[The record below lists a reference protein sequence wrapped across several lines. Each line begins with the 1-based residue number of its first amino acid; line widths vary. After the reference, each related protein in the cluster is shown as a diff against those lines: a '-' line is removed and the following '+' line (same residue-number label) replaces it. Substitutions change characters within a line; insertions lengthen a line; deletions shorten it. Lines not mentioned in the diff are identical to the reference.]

1 MQKKLREGY
10 TTGSCAAAASKAAA
24 YMLLTGEEIESVDIT
39 VPRGDVFE
47 ADLEGVMLI
56 KNKAVCAVRKDG
68 GDDPDITTG
77 MLIYATVSFRERDED
92 DPSAGDRQGRDPSVD
107 RGEMDPQRDARMDR
121 GEMDPRRDARMD
133 RDEVDL
139 RRDASADRVR
149 ISGGEGIGRVTKPGL
164 DQPVGEWAINSVPR
178 KMIKE
183 AVLDACEAAGYEGCL
198 DIIISAPGGE
208 EIGKKTFNPRLGI
221 EGGISIIGTSGIV
234 EPMSEKALKDA
245 IYLELKQRR
254 AAGYTGVV
262 ISPGNYGRK
271 FVMERY
277 GYDIERAVKCSNFI
291 GDTLDMCGELGYRD
305 VILAGHT
312 GKLVKV
318 ASGIMNT
325 HSHEADGRM
334 EAIAS
339 AGIRAGLPGEILNR
353 ILDSVSTAE
362 ALDIIRKYDENQP
375 GKNALNKVMST
386 IIERVKSALDRR
398 ADGRFNVEVTIYCG
412 ENALVSESKHMKE
425 TLERI
430 VREES

>member
-24 YMLLTGEEIESVDIT
+24 YMLLTGEKIESVDIT
-39 VPRGDVFE
+39 VPRGDVFK
-47 ADLEGVMLI
+47 ADLVGVMLTES
-56 KNKAVCAVRKDG
+56 KAVCAVRKDG

-77 MLIYATVSFRERDED
+77 MLIYATVSFRERDGEE
-92 DPSAGDRQGRDPSVD
+92 PSEGNRQRRDPSVD
-107 RGEMDPQRDARMDR
+107 R
-121 GEMDPRRDARMD
+121 
-133 RDEVDL
+133 DETEPGW
-139 RRDASADRVR
+139 DASADPGETEPGRDASSDRVR
-149 ISGGEGIGRVTKPGL
+149 IIGGEGIGRVTKPGL

-198 DIIISAPGGE
+198 DIVISAPGGE
-208 EIGKKTFNPRLGI
+208 EIGRKTFNPRLGI
-221 EGGISIIGTSGIV
+221 EGGISIIGTTGIV

-271 FVMERY
+271 FLMETY
-277 GYDIERAVKCSNFI
+277 GYDIDKAVKCSNYI
-291 GDTLDMCGELGYRD
+291 GDTLDMCGELGYRG

-325 HSHEADGRM
+325 HSREADGRM
-334 EAIAS
+334 EAIAA

-362 ALDIIRKYDENQP
+362 ALEIIRKYDEKTP
-375 GKNALNKVMST
+375 GKNALKSIMST
-386 IIERVKSALDRR
+386 IIERVKSVLDRK
-398 ADGRFNVEVTIYCG
+398 ADGRFDVEVTIYCG
-412 ENALVSESKHMKE
+412 ENALVSESTHMKNM
-425 TLERI
+425 LERI
-430 VREES
+430 MREEG

>member
-24 YMLLTGEEIESVDIT
+24 YMLLTGEKIESVDIT
-39 VPRGDVFE
+39 VPRGDVFK
-47 ADLEGVMLI
+47 ADLEGVMLTES
-56 KNKAVCAVRKDG
+56 KAVCAVRKDG

-77 MLIYATVSFRERDED
+77 MLIYATVSFRERDGD
-92 DPSAGDRQGRDPSVD
+92 DPSEGDRQRRDASVD
-107 RGEMDPQRDARMDR
+107 RDETEPGWDASSDPGET
-121 GEMDPRRDARMD
+121 EPRRDA
-133 RDEVDL
+133 
-139 RRDASADRVR
+139 SSDRVR
-149 ISGGEGIGRVTKPGL
+149 IIGGEGIGRVTKPGL

-183 AVLDACEAAGYEGCL
+183 AVLDACETAGYEGCL
-198 DIIISAPGGE
+198 DIVISAPGGE
-208 EIGKKTFNPRLGI
+208 EIGRKTFNPRLGI
-221 EGGISIIGTSGIV
+221 EGGISIIGTTGIV

-271 FVMERY
+271 FLMETY
-277 GYDIERAVKCSNFI
+277 GYDIDKAVKCSNYI

-334 EAIAS
+334 EAIAA

-362 ALDIIRKYDENQP
+362 ALEIIRKYDEKTP
-375 GKNALNKVMST
+375 GKNALKSVMST
-386 IIERVKSALDRR
+386 IIERVKSVLDRK
-398 ADGRFNVEVTIYCG
+398 ADGRFDVEVTIYCG
-412 ENALVSESKHMKE
+412 ENALVSESAHMKNM
-425 TLERI
+425 LERI
-430 VREES
+430 MREEG

>member
-24 YMLLTGEEIESVDIT
+24 YMLLTGEKIESVDIT
-39 VPRGDVFE
+39 VPRGDVFK
-47 ADLEGVMLI
+47 ADLEGVMLTS
-56 KNKAVCAVRKDG
+56 NKAVCAVRKGG

-77 MLIYATVSFRERDED
+77 MLIYATVSFRERDGD
-92 DPSAGDRQGRDPSVD
+92 DPSEGDRQ
-107 RGEMDPQRDARMDR
+107 
-121 GEMDPRRDARMD
+121 
-133 RDEVDL
+133 
-139 RRDASADRVR
+139 RRDASVDRDETEPGRDASSDRVR
-149 ISGGEGIGRVTKPGL
+149 IIGGEGIGRVTKPGL

-183 AVLDACEAAGYEGCL
+183 AALDACEAAGYEGCL
-198 DIIISAPGGE
+198 DIVISAPGGE
-208 EIGKKTFNPRLGI
+208 EIGRKTFNPRLGI
-221 EGGISIIGTSGIV
+221 EGGISIIGTTGIV

-271 FVMERY
+271 FLMETY
-277 GYDIERAVKCSNFI
+277 GYDIDKAVKCSNYI

-334 EAIAS
+334 EAIAA

-362 ALDIIRKYDENQP
+362 ALEIIRKYDEKKP
-375 GKNALNKVMST
+375 GKNALKSVMST
-386 IIERVKSALDRR
+386 IIERVKSVLDRK
-398 ADGRFNVEVTIYCG
+398 ADGRFDVEVTIYCG
-412 ENALVSESKHMKE
+412 ENALVSESAHMKNM
-425 TLERI
+425 LERI
-430 VREES
+430 MREEG

>member
-24 YMLLTGEEIESVDIT
+24 YMLLTGEKIESVDIT
-39 VPRGDVFE
+39 VPRGDVFK
-47 ADLEGVMLI
+47 ADLEGVMLTEI
-56 KNKAVCAVRKDG
+56 KAVCAVRKDG

-77 MLIYATVSFRERDED
+77 MLIYATVSFRERDGEE
-92 DPSAGDRQGRDPSVD
+92 PSEGNRQ
-107 RGEMDPQRDARMDR
+107 
-121 GEMDPRRDARMD
+121 
-133 RDEVDL
+133 
-139 RRDASADRVR
+139 RRDASVDRDETEPGWDASADPGETEPGWDASSDRVR
-149 ISGGEGIGRVTKPGL
+149 IIGGEGIGRVTKPGL

-198 DIIISAPGGE
+198 DIVISAPGGE
-208 EIGKKTFNPRLGI
+208 EIGRKTFNPRLGI
-221 EGGISIIGTSGIV
+221 EGGISIIGTTGIV

-271 FVMERY
+271 FLMETY
-277 GYDIERAVKCSNFI
+277 GYDIDKAVKCSNYI

-325 HSHEADGRM
+325 HSREADGRM
-334 EAIAS
+334 EAIAA

-362 ALDIIRKYDENQP
+362 AFEIIRKYDEKTP
-375 GKNALNKVMST
+375 GKNALKSVMST
-386 IIERVKSALDRR
+386 IIERVKSVLDRK
-398 ADGRFNVEVTIYCG
+398 ADGRFDVEVTIYCG
-412 ENALVSESKHMKE
+412 ENALVSESAHMKNM
-425 TLERI
+425 LERI
-430 VREES
+430 MREEG

>member
-24 YMLLTGEEIESVDIT
+24 YMLLTGEKIESVDIT
-39 VPRGDVFE
+39 VPRGDVFK
-47 ADLEGVMLI
+47 ADLEGVMLTEI
-56 KNKAVCAVRKDG
+56 KAVCAVRKDG

-77 MLIYATVSFRERDED
+77 MLIYATVSFRERDGEE
-92 DPSAGDRQGRDPSVD
+92 PSEGNRQRRDPSVD
-107 RGEMDPQRDARMDR
+107 R
-121 GEMDPRRDARMD
+121 
-133 RDEVDL
+133 DETEPGW
-139 RRDASADRVR
+139 DASADPGETEPGWDASSDRVR
-149 ISGGEGIGRVTKPGL
+149 IIGGEGIGRVTKPGL

-198 DIIISAPGGE
+198 DIVISAPGGE
-208 EIGKKTFNPRLGI
+208 EIGRRTFNPRLGI
-221 EGGISIIGTSGIV
+221 EGGISIIGTTGIV

-271 FVMERY
+271 FLMETY
-277 GYDIERAVKCSNFI
+277 GYDIDKAVKCSNYI

-325 HSHEADGRM
+325 HSREADGRM
-334 EAIAS
+334 EAIAA

-362 ALDIIRKYDENQP
+362 ALEIIRKYDEKTP
-375 GKNALNKVMST
+375 DKNALKSVMST
-386 IIERVKSALDRR
+386 IIERVKSVLDRK
-398 ADGRFNVEVTIYCG
+398 ADGRFDVEVTIYCG
-412 ENALVSESKHMKE
+412 ENALVSESAHIKNM
-425 TLERI
+425 LERI
-430 VREES
+430 IREEG

>member
-24 YMLLTGEEIESVDIT
+24 YMLLTGEKIESVDIT
-39 VPRGDVFE
+39 VPRGDVFK
-47 ADLEGVMLI
+47 ADLEDVMLTES
-56 KNKAVCAVRKDG
+56 KAVCAVRKDG

-77 MLIYATVSFRERDED
+77 MLIYATVSFRERDGEE
-92 DPSAGDRQGRDPSVD
+92 PSEGNRQ
-107 RGEMDPQRDARMDR
+107 
-121 GEMDPRRDARMD
+121 
-133 RDEVDL
+133 
-139 RRDASADRVR
+139 RRDASVDRDETEPGWDASADPGETEPGRDASSDRVR
-149 ISGGEGIGRVTKPGL
+149 IIGGEGIGRVTKPGL

-198 DIIISAPGGE
+198 DIVISAPGGE
-208 EIGKKTFNPRLGI
+208 EIGRKTFNPRLGI
-221 EGGISIIGTSGIV
+221 EGGISIIGTTGIV

-271 FVMERY
+271 FLMETY
-277 GYDIERAVKCSNFI
+277 GYDIDKAVKCSNYI

-325 HSHEADGRM
+325 HSREADGRM
-334 EAIAS
+334 EAIAA

-362 ALDIIRKYDENQP
+362 ALEIIRKYDEKTP
-375 GKNALNKVMST
+375 GKNALKSVMST
-386 IIERVKSALDRR
+386 IIERVKSVLDRK
-398 ADGRFNVEVTIYCG
+398 ADGRFDVEVTIYCG
-412 ENALVSESKHMKE
+412 ENALVSESAHMKNM
-425 TLERI
+425 LERI
-430 VREES
+430 MREEG

>member
-24 YMLLTGEEIESVDIT
+24 YILLTGEKIESVDIT
-39 VPRGDVFE
+39 VPRGDVFK
-47 ADLEGVMLI
+47 ADLEGVMLTE
-56 KNKAVCAVRKDG
+56 NKAVCAVRKDG

-77 MLIYATVSFRERDED
+77 MLIYATVSFRERDGEE
-92 DPSAGDRQGRDPSVD
+92 PSEGNRQ
-107 RGEMDPQRDARMDR
+107 
-121 GEMDPRRDARMD
+121 
-133 RDEVDL
+133 
-139 RRDASADRVR
+139 RRDASVDRNETEPGRDASSDRVR
-149 ISGGEGIGRVTKPGL
+149 IIGGEGIGRVTKPGL

-198 DIIISAPGGE
+198 DIVISAPGGE
-208 EIGKKTFNPRLGI
+208 EIGRKTFNPRLGI
-221 EGGISIIGTSGIV
+221 EGGISIIGTTGIV

-271 FVMERY
+271 FLMETY
-277 GYDIERAVKCSNFI
+277 GYDIDKAVKCSNYI

-325 HSHEADGRM
+325 HSREADGRM
-334 EAIAS
+334 EAIAA

-362 ALDIIRKYDENQP
+362 ALEIIRKYDEKTP
-375 GKNALNKVMST
+375 GKNALKSVMST
-386 IIERVKSALDRR
+386 IIERVKSVLDRK
-398 ADGRFNVEVTIYCG
+398 ADGRFDVEVTIYCG
-412 ENALVSESKHMKE
+412 ENALVSESAHMKNM
-425 TLERI
+425 LERI
-430 VREES
+430 MREEG